1 MRALRGSKS
10 QEEVAR
16 EVGITKS
23 SYAMYE
29 RDERTPRDEVKVR
42 LAKYFG
48 VSVQDLFFSFIEHTK
63 SARQDRL

>member
-1 MRALRGSKS
+1 MSMGETMRALRGSKS

-48 VSVQDLFFSFIEHTK
+48 VSAQDLFFSFIEH
-63 SARQDRL
+63 

>member
-1 MRALRGSKS
+1 MSMGETMRALRGAKS

-29 RDERTPRDEVKVR
+29 RDERTPRYEVKVR

-48 VSVQDLFFSFIEHTK
+48 VSVQELFFDFIEH
-63 SARQDRL
+63 

>member
-1 MRALRGSKS
+1 MSMGETMRALRGAKS

-48 VSVQDLFFSFIEHTK
+48 VSVQDLFFSFIEH
-63 SARQDRL
+63 